1 MSKISKSISKN
12 SNTSKSRSQRE
23 RRNGQDVNRR
33 NFLRC
38 ESLEPRLAL
47 TTVGIA
53 AMNDA
58 FQTGIEEPLTVGS
71 PGVLANDVGTGAP
84 MSAALFSG
92 PANGS
97 LTFNTDGSF
106 SYTPNAGF
114 AGQDSFVYSATD
126 GALNSLLAA
135 VTIDVSEG
143 TAPVSADDVYSFN
156 EDESFLMPAVT
167 GLLAND
173 QSAAD
178 ATVELVSGPASGE
191 LTLQADGG
199 FVYVPVADFSGEVT
213 FTYRATNNIGVG
225 NEATV
230 TLSIA
235 AVNDLPIANNDSYSV
250 DEDQPLNVTTSVV
263 SNDTD
268 VEGSTL
274 VPELTS
280 QPMHGTVSFNADG
293 TFTYQPAA
301 DFNGIDG
308 FSYAVGDG
316 TDCSEVATV
325 TISVNPVNDAP
336 VAVND
341 EYWMDEDAV
350 LTVEASGVLA
360 NDTDIDS
367 TNLTPTIV
375 AQPQFGTVTLNADGS
390 FVYTPAAN
398 FSGVDGFSYQAGDG
412 SLSSD
417 VASVT
422 INVAP
427 INDPPV
433 AVNDEYTVAEDT
445 ELVVEIPG
453 VLLNDIDPESAA
465 LSTTMVSPPQH
476 GTVTLGSDG
485 KLVYMPAADFNGVDG
500 FSYTVSDGELTSA
513 VASVTITVTPVND
526 GPVSLADAYE
536 VAEDTVL
543 TVSTGGVLDNDSDID
558 SASLTATLGT
568 GPANGTVAFNS
579 DGTFVYTPNA
589 DFVGEDSFTYTASDG
604 ELSGAEM
611 SVTITVTPVN
621 DGPLSV
627 ADAYEVAEDNVLM
640 VGEDGVLGNDSD
652 VDSSPLTA
660 TLGTGPTNG
669 TLALN
674 SDGTF
679 AYTPNADFAGEDSFT
694 YIASDGESAGVETI
708 VTITVTPV
716 NDGPVSVADAFEIA
730 EDNVLMV
737 GEDGVLA
744 NDSDVDSSP
753 LTVTLGTGPANGT
766 VELASDGTFTY
777 TPNADFAGE
786 DSFTYIASD
795 GELSGTETTVT
806 ITVTPEN
813 DKPLAEDDA
822 YATDENQPLQIDP
835 AGVLANDSDL
845 DGDVL
850 TASIVTEPTNG
861 TLALAAD
868 GSFLYTPNLGFAG
881 TDTFTYAANDAT
893 DAATAV
899 VTITVNDVIQPPVT
913 NGDAYNVAEDM
924 ALDISAAWGVLAND
938 FDPQGTA
945 MTAEVVTPPQH
956 GQLVLQSDGSF
967 QYTPNAN
974 YNGPDSF
981 TYRAIN
987 AAGETTEGSASIL
1000 VQTVNDAPN
1009 AGDDSFTVAAGG
1021 VLTTTAAT
1029 GVQANDSDIDS
1040 PSMAATLLQGPT
1052 HGTLSF
1058 NSDGSFTYTP
1068 TAGYFGADE
1077 FVYQLNDGI
1086 SNSNVARA
1094 SIAVTPAIEA
1104 PGNTRSNV
1112 HNDHYILQADSPSTV
1127 AAESGVLL
1135 NDHDAQGDVMLASL
1149 FAGPQHGSVVLN
1161 GDGSFTYTPNA
1172 GYVGVDSFLYWVND
1186 GQLQSALAAVTL
1198 VIEAAPAG
1206 EEQLPQLVIG
1216 DVDHSHDV
1224 DAFDCVL
1231 ADGLW
1236 A

>member
-1 MSKISKSISKN
+1 MKMVSKSTKNTKSK
-12 SNTSKSRSQRE
+12 TRAQRE

-33 NFLRC
+33 NFLRL

-47 TTVGIA
+47 TVGITA
-53 AMNDA
+53 LNDA
-58 FQTGIEEPLTVGS
+58 FHTGIDEPLTIGS
-71 PGVLANDVGTGAP
+71 PGVLANDVGTGAS

-92 PANGS
+92 PTNGT
-97 LTFNTDGSF
+97 LTFNNDGSF
-106 SYTPNAGF
+106 VYTPTAGF
-114 AGQDSFVYSATD
+114 SGQDSFVYSATD
-126 GALNSLLAA
+126 GAVNSLLAA

-143 TAPVSADDVYSFN
+143 TAPVSAADAYFFN
-156 EDESFLMPAVT
+156 EDETFLMPAVT
-167 GLLAND
+167 GVLAND
-173 QSAAD
+173 ESAAN

-191 LTLQADGG
+191 LTLNADGG
-199 FVYVPVADFSGEVT
+199 FVYVPVADYSGEVT

-225 NEATV
+225 ADTTV
-230 TLSIA
+230 TLTIA
-235 AVNDLPIANNDSYSV
+235 AVNDLPTAVNDSFSV

-268 VEGSTL
+268 IEGSTL
-274 VPELTS
+274 VPELAS
-280 QPMHGTVSFNADG
+280 QPMHGTVTFNADG
-293 TFTYQPAA
+293 TFTYQAEA
-301 DFNGIDG
+301 NFNGIDG
-308 FSYAVGDG
+308 FSYLVNDG
-316 TDCSEVATV
+316 TDNSEVATV

-341 EYWMDEDAV
+341 EYSMNEDAT
-350 LTVEASGVLA
+350 LTVDATGVLA
-360 NDTDIDS
+360 NDTDIDNS
-367 TNLTPTIV
+367 SLTATIV
-375 AQPQFGTVTLNADGS
+375 AQPQHGTVVLNADGS
-390 FVYTPAAN
+390 FVYTPAPD

-412 SLSSD
+412 SASSD

-422 INVAP
+422 INIAP

-433 AVNDEYTVAEDT
+433 AVNDEYTTAEDT
-445 ELVVEIPG
+445 ELLVEIPG
-453 VLLNDIDPESAA
+453 VLLNDIDPDSAA
-465 LSTTMVSPPQH
+465 LSATMINPPQH

-485 KLVYMPAADFNGVDG
+485 KLVYTPSADFNGVDG

-526 GPVSLADAYE
+526 APVSLADAYE

-543 TVSTGGVLDNDSDID
+543 TVSSGGVLANDTDID
-558 SASLTATLGT
+558 STSLTAAMGT
-568 GPANGTVAFNS
+568 GPANGTVVLNS

-589 DFVGEDSFTYTASDG
+589 DFSGEDSFSYTANDGELAGAEMTVTITVTPSNDGPVCVADAYEIAEDNVLTVGEGGVLANDSDIDSSPLTAALGTGPANGAVVLNSDGTFTYTPNVDFSGEDSFTYIASDG
-604 ELSGAEM
+604 ELAGTETT
-611 SVTITVTPVN
+611 VTITVTPVN
-621 DGPLSV
+621 DGPVSV
-627 ADAYEVAEDNVLM
+627 ADSYEVAEDNVLT

-652 VDSSPLTA
+652 VDSSPLTVA
-660 TLGTGPTNG
+660 LGTGPT
-669 TLALN
+669 
-674 SDGTF
+674 
-679 AYTPNADFAGEDSFT
+679 
-694 YIASDGESAGVETI
+694 
-708 VTITVTPV
+708 
-716 NDGPVSVADAFEIA
+716 
-730 EDNVLMV
+730 
-737 GEDGVLA
+737 
-744 NDSDVDSSP
+744 
-753 LTVTLGTGPANGT
+753 NGT

-806 ITVTPEN
+806 ITVSPEN
-813 DKPLAEDDA
+813 DKPAAEDDA
-822 YATDENQPLQIDP
+822 YTTDENQPLQIDP
-835 AGVLANDSDL
+835 AGVLANDSDI
-845 DGDVL
+845 DGDAL
-850 TASIVTEPTNG
+850 TASVVTGPTNG

-868 GSFLYTPNLGFAG
+868 GSFLYTPNAGFAG

-899 VTITVNDVIQPPVT
+899 VTITVNDVIQPPLT
-913 NGDAYNVAEDM
+913 HGDAYNVAEDM

-956 GQLVLQSDGSF
+956 GQLVMQADGSF
-967 QYTPNAN
+967 RYTPDAN
-974 YNGPDSF
+974 YHGPDSF

-987 AAGETTEGSASIL
+987 AAGEASEGSASIL
-1000 VQTVNDAPN
+1000 VETVNDSPN

-1040 PSMAATLLQGPT
+1040 PSMSATLLQGPA

-1058 NSDGSFTYTP
+1058 AADGSFTYTP
-1068 TAGYFGADE
+1068 TAGYTGPDE

-1094 SIAVTPAIEA
+1094 SIAVTPAIES
-1104 PGNTRSNV
+1104 PENTRSNV
-1112 HNDHYILQADSPSTV
+1112 HNDHYVLQNGGPSNID
-1127 AAESGVLL
+1127 AGSGVLA
-1135 NDHDAQGDVMLASL
+1135 NDHDAQGDAMIASL
-1149 FAGPQHGSVVLN
+1149 FANAQHGTVVLN

-1172 GYVGVDSFLYWVND
+1172 GYTGMDSFLYWVND
-1186 GQLQSALAAVTL
+1186 GEMQSALAAVTL

-1206 EEQLPQLVIG
+1206 EDLPPQLVVG
-1216 DVDHSHDV
+1216 DVDHGHDV

-1231 ADGLW
+1231 EGDMW

>member
-1 MSKISKSISKN
+1 MNQVSKSTAKSTTKSKN
-12 SNTSKSRSQRE
+12 RAQRE

-47 TTVGIA
+47 TAGIT

-58 FQTGIEEPLTVGS
+58 FHTGIEEPLTVGS

-84 MSAALFSG
+84 MSAALFTG

-97 LTFNTDGSF
+97 LTFNPDGSF
-106 SYTPNAGF
+106 VYTPNAGYS
-114 AGQDSFVYSATD
+114 GQDSFVYSASD
-126 GALNSLLAA
+126 GTANSLLAA

-143 TAPVSADDVYSFN
+143 TAPVSAADAYSFN
-156 EDESFLMPAVT
+156 EDETFLMPAIT
-167 GLLAND
+167 GVLAND
-173 QSAAD
+173 ESAAN

-199 FVYVPVADFSGEVT
+199 FVYVPAADYSGEVS

-230 TLSIA
+230 TLTIA
-235 AVNDLPIANNDSYSV
+235 AVNDLPVAINDSFSV
-250 DEDQPLNVTTSVV
+250 DEDQPLNVANSVV

-274 VPELTS
+274 VPQLAS
-280 QPMHGTVSFNADG
+280 QPMHGTVTFNADG
-293 TFTYQPAA
+293 TFTYQADA

-308 FSYAVGDG
+308 FSYLVNDG
-316 TDCSEVATV
+316 TDDSEVATV

-336 VAVND
+336 VAAND
-341 EYWMDEDAV
+341 EYSMDEDAV
-350 LTVEASGVLA
+350 LTVEATGVLA
-360 NDTDIDS
+360 NDTDLDNTS
-367 TNLTPTIV
+367 LTATIV
-375 AQPQFGTVTLNADGS
+375 AQPQHGTVTLNADGS

-412 SLSSD
+412 SASSD

-433 AVNDEYTVAEDT
+433 AVNDEYTTAEDT

-453 VLLNDIDPESAA
+453 VLLNDIDPESAT

-476 GTVTLGSDG
+476 GTVTLDSNG
-485 KLVYMPAADFNGVDG
+485 KLVYTPSADYHGVDG

-526 GPVSLADAYE
+526 APVSLADAYE
-536 VAEDTVL
+536 IAEDTVL
-543 TVSTGGVLDNDSDID
+543 TVSSGGVLDNDSDIEN
-558 SASLTATLGT
+558 ASLTAALGT
-568 GPANGTVAFNS
+568 GPVNGSVVFNN
-579 DGTFVYTPNA
+579 DGTFV
-589 DFVGEDSFTYTASDG
+589 
-604 ELSGAEM
+604 
-611 SVTITVTPVN
+611 
-621 DGPLSV
+621 
-627 ADAYEVAEDNVLM
+627 
-640 VGEDGVLGNDSD
+640 
-652 VDSSPLTA
+652 
-660 TLGTGPTNG
+660 
-669 TLALN
+669 
-674 SDGTF
+674 
-679 AYTPNADFAGEDSFT
+679 YTPNADFAGEDSFT
-694 YIASDGESAGVETI
+694 YIASDGELAGAETT
-708 VTITVTPV
+708 VTITVTSV
-716 NDGPVSVADAFEIA
+716 NDGPVSVADAYTVA

-766 VELASDGTFTY
+766 VELAGDGTFIY

-806 ITVTPEN
+806 ITVSPEN
-813 DKPLAEDDA
+813 DKPFAEDDA
-822 YATDENQPLQIDP
+822 YATDENQPLSIAP
-835 AGVLANDSDL
+835 AGVLANDSDI
-845 DGDVL
+845 DGDEL
-850 TASIVTEPTNG
+850 AASVVTGPTNG
-861 TLALAAD
+861 TLSLAAD
-868 GSFLYTPNLGFAG
+868 GSFLYTPNAGFAG
-881 TDTFTYAANDAT
+881 TDTFTYAANDAS

-899 VTITVNDVIQPPVT
+899 VTITVNDVIQPPLT
-913 NGDAYNVAEDM
+913 HSDAYNVAEDM

-945 MTAEVVTPPQH
+945 MTAEVVTPPEH

-967 QYTPNAN
+967 RYTPDAN

-987 AAGETTEGSASIL
+987 AAGEATEGSASIL

-1040 PSMAATLLQGPT
+1040 PSMSATLLQGPA
-1052 HGTLSF
+1052 HGTLVF

-1068 TAGYFGADE
+1068 TAGYTGADE

-1086 SNSNVARA
+1086 ANSNVARA
-1094 SIAVTPAIEA
+1094 SIAITPAIEL

-1112 HNDHYILQADSPSTV
+1112 HNDHYVLQADAPSTIS
-1127 AAESGVLL
+1127 AESGVLV
-1135 NDHDAQGDVMLASL
+1135 NDHDAQGDLMIASL
-1149 FAGPQHGSVVLN
+1149 FGGAQHGTVVLN

-1172 GYVGVDSFLYWVND
+1172 GYTGMDSFLYWVND
-1186 GQLQSALAAVTL
+1186 GELQSALAAVTL

-1206 EEQLPQLVIG
+1206 EDQPPQLIIG

-1224 DAFDCVL
+1224 AAFDCVL
-1231 ADGLW
+1231 AEGLW